1 MAPSTKV
8 VFSIVFKKGLAERN
22 RLPLEHVITTLQQI
36 QNMIREVGRQ
46 IQRDAGVEA
55 PDGDFGIEL
64 LGGKTGLAFHKGSLS
79 TAAMPTRDIPN
90 AIHAI
95 NTLIKTTDVLQKKQ
109 QKQPLTVTEY
119 GEEILRRLPKVSE
132 IQEQDQTELHMSLS
146 QGNQV
151 LGRSKLG
158 EKGRETLKSLEASEF
173 TVEAVTLY
181 GKLRELRDMSR
192 SEEQSGYFWGELL
205 EDNGRYWR
213 VRFKDDDQKKVLS
226 LFRKQVSIEG
236 NATYFKTR
244 APRVHAKEIR
254 EEPMPDYVAAFDRFS
269 EAYADVFAD
278 REAEDVLSEIR
289 E

>member
-1 MAPSTKV
+1 MARNTRV
-8 VFSIVFKKGLAERN
+8 IFSIIFKKGLAEKN
-22 RLPLEHVITTLQQI
+22 RLPLDHVITTLQQI

-64 LGGKTGLAFHKGSLS
+64 LAGGTGLAFQKGSLR
-79 TAAMPTRDIPN
+79 TAAMPTRDVAN

-109 QKQPLTVTEY
+109 EKQPLIVTEY

-132 IQEQDQTELHMSLS
+132 IQEQDKTELHMTLS

-151 LGRSKLG
+151 VGSSKLG
-158 EKGRETLKSLEASEF
+158 QKGRKTLKSLEAAEF

-226 LFRKQVSIEG
+226 LFRKQVRIEG
-236 NATYFKTR
+236 DATYFKTR
-244 APRVHAKEIR
+244 APRVHAEEIA
-254 EEPMPDYVAAFDRFS
+254 EEPMPD
-269 EAYADVFAD
+269 
-278 REAEDVLSEIR
+278 
-289 E
+289 